1 MKKIILLNNTAQNI
15 LGFRKHLVQFL
26 LAHNYQ
32 VYAMATDFTAQTKE
46 EVASLGAIPIDY
58 TFARGGLNP
67 FADLKNMKK
76 LEKVFKQIQPDVLLT
91 SFSKPVIFGTL
102 AAKKAKIP
110 KTIAMLEGLGYTF
123 TEQPDGQ
130 SLKAKIIKQIQVFL
144 YKIALPKADTMIFL
158 NPDDPKDLLDRYH
171 IKVKKREILGA
182 IGLDLNEYKF
192 TNTPIKPIS
201 FVFIGRLLREKGIFE
216 FLKAAE
222 QVKKKY
228 STVVFKV
235 IGSFDS
241 ENPGALK
248 QGELQY
254 YIESNIIKYP
264 GFVTN
269 IKDWIR
275 ESSVFVL
282 PSYREGV
289 PRSTQE
295 AMAMGRAVITTDVP
309 GCRETV
315 VEGKNGFLI
324 PKWDVAALAK
334 AMEYFI
340 ENPEEIKR
348 MGEESHK
355 IASEKFDGEKVNRKL
370 LKIIEDISNDTM

>member
-46 EVASLGAIPIDY
+46 EVASLGAIPSDY

-67 FADLKNMKK
+67 FADLKNMKQ
-76 LEKVFKQIQPDVLLT
+76 LEGIFKQIQPDILLT

-102 AAKKAKIP
+102 AAKRAKVP
-110 KTIAMLEGLGYTF
+110 KIIAMLEGLGYTF
-123 TEQPDGQ
+123 TEQPNGQ

-144 YKIALPKADTMIFL
+144 YKKALPKADTMIFL

-171 IKVKKREILGA
+171 IKVKKREILGG

-192 TNTPIKPIS
+192 TNAPTKPVS

-228 STVVFKV
+228 PVVVFKV

-254 YIESNIIKYP
+254 YIENNIIEYP
-264 GFVTN
+264 GFVTS

-275 ESSVFVL
+275 ESSVFIL

-324 PKWDVAALAK
+324 PRWNVAALAK
-334 AMEYFI
+334 AIEYFI

-355 IASEKFDGEKVNRKL
+355 IALEKFDGEKVNQKL
-370 LKIIEDISNDTM
+370 FNIIKA

>member
-58 TFARGGLNP
+58 MFARGGLNP
-67 FADLKNMKK
+67 FADLKNMKQ
-76 LEKVFKQIQPDVLLT
+76 LEGIFKRIQPDILLT

-102 AAKKAKIP
+102 AAKRAKVP
-110 KTIAMLEGLGYTF
+110 KIIAMLEGLGYTF

-171 IKVKKREILGA
+171 IEVKKREILGA

-192 TNTPIKPIS
+192 TNAPTKPIS

-228 STVVFKV
+228 PVVVFKV

-254 YIESNIIKYP
+254 YIESNIIEYP

-324 PKWDVAALAK
+324 PKWDVTALAK

-340 ENPEEIKR
+340 ENPEEINR

-355 IASEKFDGEKVNRKL
+355 IASEKFDGEKVNQKL
-370 LKIIEDISNDTM
+370 LKIIEE

>member
-1 MKKIILLNNTAQNI
+1 MKKIILLNNIARDI
-15 LGFRKHLVQFL
+15 LIFRRHLIKFL
-26 LAHNYQ
+26 IAHNYT
-32 VYAMATDFTAQTKE
+32 VYAMATDFTSDTKE
-46 EVASLGAIPIDY
+46 KVEELGAIPIAY
-58 TFARGGLNP
+58 SFARTGLNP
-67 FADLKNMKK
+67 LADIKNMKY
-76 LEKVFKQIQPDVLLT
+76 LEKLFREIAPDIILS
-91 SFSKPVIFGTL
+91 SFAKPVIFGTL
-102 AAKKAKIP
+102 AAKRAGVPKI
-110 KTIAMLEGLGYTF
+110 IAMVEGLGYAF
-123 TEQPDGQ
+123 TQQPKGQ
-130 SLKAKIIKQIQVFL
+130 SIKAKMIKYAQVLL
-144 YKIALPKADTMIFL
+144 YKIALPKADCVLFL
-158 NPDDPKDLLDRYH
+158 NQDDPKDLLDRYF
-171 IKVKKREILGA
+171 IKVKKREVLGG
-182 IGLDLNEYKF
+182 IGLDLNEYQF
-192 TNTPIKPIS
+192 SQVITTSIS
-201 FVFIGRLLREKGIFE
+201 FVFIARLLREKGIFE

-228 STVVFKV
+228 PAVVFKV
-235 IGSFDS
+235 IGSFDT

-248 QGELQY
+248 RRELQY
-254 YIESNIIKYP
+254 YIENNIIEYP

-269 IKDWIR
+269 IKDWIK

-324 PKWDVAALAK
+324 PKWDVVALAK

-340 ENPEEIKR
+340 ENPEEIIR

-355 IASEKFDGEKVNRKL
+355 IALEKFDGEKVNQRL
-370 LKIIEDISNDTM
+370 LKIIEA

>member
-1 MKKIILLNNTAQNI
+1 
-15 LGFRKHLVQFL
+15 
-26 LAHNYQ
+26 
-32 VYAMATDFTAQTKE
+32 
-46 EVASLGAIPIDY
+46 
-58 TFARGGLNP
+58 
-67 FADLKNMKK
+67 
-76 LEKVFKQIQPDVLLT
+76 
-91 SFSKPVIFGTL
+91 
-102 AAKKAKIP
+102 
-110 KTIAMLEGLGYTF
+110 
-123 TEQPDGQ
+123 
-130 SLKAKIIKQIQVFL
+130 
-144 YKIALPKADTMIFL
+144 MIFL
-158 NPDDPKDLLDRYH
+158 NPDDSKDLLDRYN
-171 IKVKKREILGA
+171 IEVKKREILGA

-192 TNTPIKPIS
+192 TNAPTKPIS

-228 STVVFKV
+228 PAVVFKV

-254 YIESNIIKYP
+254 YIESNIIEYP

-324 PKWDVAALAK
+324 PRWNVAALAK

-340 ENPEEIKR
+340 ENSEEIKR

-355 IASEKFDGEKVNRKL
+355 IASEKFDGEKVNQKL
-370 LKIIEDISNDTM
+370 LKIIEE

>member
-1 MKKIILLNNTAQNI
+1 MRKIILLNNTAQNI

-46 EVASLGAIPIDY
+46 EVVSLGAIPIDY
-58 TFARGGLNP
+58 TFARGGVNP
-67 FADLKNMKK
+67 FADLKNMKQ
-76 LEKVFKQIQPDVLLT
+76 LERIFKQIQPDVFFA

-102 AAKKAKIP
+102 AAKRAKVP
-110 KTIAMLEGLGYTF
+110 KIIAMLEGLGYTF
-123 TEQPDGQ
+123 TEQPNGQ
-130 SLKAKIIKQIQVFL
+130 SLKAKIIKAIQVFL

-171 IKVKKREILGA
+171 IKVKKREVLGA
-182 IGLDLNEYKF
+182 IGLDLNEYKYSI
-192 TNTPIKPIS
+192 PPSEPIS
-201 FVFIGRLLREKGIFE
+201 FIFIARLLREKGIFE
-216 FLKAAE
+216 FLQAA
-222 QVKKKY
+222 KKIKDKY
-228 STVVFKV
+228 PYTIFNV
-235 IGSFDS
+235 IGSLDT
-241 ENPGALK
+241 ENPGGLK
-248 QGELQY
+248 KDELEY
-254 YIESNIIKYP
+254 YIGKNIINYP

-269 IKDWIR
+269 VDEWIR
-275 ESSVFVL
+275 NSSVFVL
-282 PSYREGV
+282 PSFYREGV

-315 VEGKNGFLI
+315 VEGVNGFLI
-324 PKWDVAALAK
+324 PRWDVVVLAK

-348 MGEESHK
+348 MGEESYK
-355 IASEKFDGEKVNRKL
+355 IALEKFDGEKVNRKL
-370 LKIIEDISNDTM
+370 LKIIEE

>member
-1 MKKIILLNNTAQNI
+1 
-15 LGFRKHLVQFL
+15 
-26 LAHNYQ
+26 
-32 VYAMATDFTAQTKE
+32 
-46 EVASLGAIPIDY
+46 
-58 TFARGGLNP
+58 
-67 FADLKNMKK
+67 
-76 LEKVFKQIQPDVLLT
+76 
-91 SFSKPVIFGTL
+91 
-102 AAKKAKIP
+102 
-110 KTIAMLEGLGYTF
+110 
-123 TEQPDGQ
+123 
-130 SLKAKIIKQIQVFL
+130 
-144 YKIALPKADTMIFL
+144 
-158 NPDDPKDLLDRYH
+158 LDRYH
-171 IKVKKREILGA
+171 IEVKKREILGA

-192 TNTPIKPIS
+192 TNAPTKPIS

-228 STVVFKV
+228 PVVVFKV

-254 YIESNIIKYP
+254 YIESNIIEYP

-324 PKWDVAALAK
+324 PKWDVTALAK

-355 IASEKFDGEKVNRKL
+355 IASEKFDGEKVNQKL
-370 LKIIEDISNDTM
+370 LKIIEE

>member
-1 MKKIILLNNTAQNI
+1 MKQ
-15 LGFRKHLVQFL
+15 
-26 LAHNYQ
+26 
-32 VYAMATDFTAQTKE
+32 
-46 EVASLGAIPIDY
+46 
-58 TFARGGLNP
+58 
-67 FADLKNMKK
+67 
-76 LEKVFKQIQPDVLLT
+76 LEGIFKRIQPDILLT

-102 AAKKAKIP
+102 AAKRAKVP
-110 KTIAMLEGLGYTF
+110 KIIAMLEGLGYTF

-171 IKVKKREILGA
+171 IEVKKREILGA
-182 IGLDLNEYKF
+182 IGLDLNEYKYSI
-192 TNTPIKPIS
+192 PPSEPIS
-201 FVFIGRLLREKGIFE
+201 FIFIARLLREKGIFE

-228 STVVFKV
+228 PVVVFKV

-254 YIESNIIKYP
+254 YIESNIIEYP

-324 PKWDVAALAK
+324 PKWDVAALVK

-355 IASEKFDGEKVNRKL
+355 IASEKFDGEKVNQKL
-370 LKIIEDISNDTM
+370 LKIIEE

>member
-32 VYAMATDFTAQTKE
+32 VYAMATDFTLETKKKVE
-46 EVASLGAIPIDY
+46 ALGAVPIDY

-67 FADLKNMKK
+67 FVDLKNMKQ
-76 LEKVFKQIQPDVLLT
+76 LEHIFKKIQPEILLV
-91 SFSKPVIFGTL
+91 SFAKPVIFGTL

-110 KTIAMLEGLGYTF
+110 KIIAMLEGLGYTF
-123 TEQPDGQ
+123 TEQPEGQ
-130 SLKAKIIKQIQVFL
+130 SLKAKLIKQIQVFL
-144 YKIALPKADTMIFL
+144 YKLALPKTDTIIFL
-158 NPDDPKDLLDRYH
+158 NPDDPKDLLDKYH

-182 IGLDLNEYKF
+182 IGLNLDEYQF
-192 TNTPIKPIS
+192 SNAPTNSIS
-201 FVFIGRLLREKGIFE
+201 FIFVARLLREKGIFE
-216 FLKAAE
+216 YLKAAKI
-222 QVKKKY
+222 VKTKY
-228 STVVFKV
+228 PSAIFRV
-235 IGSFDS
+235 IGNFDN

-248 QGELQY
+248 QDELKY
-254 YIESNIIKYP
+254 YIDNNIVEYP
-264 GFVTN
+264 GFVDN
-269 IKDWIR
+269 VNEWITK
-275 ESSVFVL
+275 SSIFVL

-295 AMAMGRAVITTDVP
+295 AMAIGRAVITTDVP

-348 MGEESHK
+348 MGQESHQ
-355 IASEKFDGEKVNRKL
+355 IALEKFDGEKVNEKL
-370 LKIIEDISNDTM
+370 LKIIENLLK